1 MDDIKIKVIDYL
13 DMRADVNNKQVEVF
27 HLDKLKEAFPE
38 TDEFSLK
45 TIESEWRK
53 ARQGMLNLNFDV

>member
-1 MDDIKIKVIDYL
+1 MDDIKIEVIDYL
-13 DMRADVNNKQVEVF
+13 DMHADINNKQVEVF

-45 TIESEWRK
+45 TIESEWRE
-53 ARQGMLNLNFDV
+53 ARQRMLNFNFDS